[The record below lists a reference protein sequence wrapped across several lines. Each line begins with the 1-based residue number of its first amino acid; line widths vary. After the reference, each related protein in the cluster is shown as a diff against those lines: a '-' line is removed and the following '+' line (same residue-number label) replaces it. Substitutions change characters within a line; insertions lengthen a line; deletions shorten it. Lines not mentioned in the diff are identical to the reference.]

1 MSTPPPTSS
10 NLPAQSLEAS
20 SPRALSEP
28 LQIQL
33 LDERAS
39 LPRYHSELASGL
51 DVSACLP
58 RGKFDTDRFMLEP
71 GKIALVPTGLAMAIP
86 AGFEAQ
92 VRPRSGL
99 STKHGVTVPNAPGTI
114 DADYRGEVM
123 VALINLGS
131 DAIEIH
137 HGLRIA
143 QLVIAPVAHVRI
155 EQVEALTATARGTGG
170 FGSTGLS

>member
-1 MSTPPPTSS
+1 MSEHQ
-10 NLPAQSLEAS
+10 PATRTDAAN
-20 SPRALSEP
+20 RALSEP
-28 LQIQL
+28 LRIRL
-33 LDERAS
+33 LDDRAT

-58 RGKFDTDRFMLEP
+58 RGKFESERFMLEP
-71 GKIALVPTGLAMAIP
+71 GRIALVPTGLSMAIP
-86 AGFEAQ
+86 AGYEGQ

-114 DADYRGEVM
+114 DADYRGELM
-123 VALINLGS
+123 VALINLGGE
-131 DAIEIH
+131 AIEIH

-155 EQVEALTATARGTGG
+155 EQVETLDETARGTGG
-170 FGSTGLS
+170 FGSTGLA